1 MSYGVKFKLDF
12 ADNLGNPRRLEI
24 LKKNY
29 SGSVNSLVGTAN
41 PVVIKWDSDDN
52 IYTPIIGSTCELN
65 LFVTDDTSYDNW
77 YDADEREYKVRISTG
92 DVSGGHIW
100 NLTDDTYAAANFD
113 WDEAGE
119 DLGLE
124 PYWEGFL
131 IVDRY
136 SEAVTSKPFPIK
148 LVASDGLG
156 TLSGFDAPFSNAVNI
171 SGETNPDPSAT
182 QSNFDNLFYY
192 IRKILYNT
200 GLDFDIYIANNIR
213 SSTGANNETL
223 FHDIS
228 VYEFGLLKDN
238 FQRYD
243 AKELLEHILKVTNSR
258 VFQSNGRWYV
268 ISNSNI
274 IDKRIFTSA
283 PTVQDLE
290 FTVYKNTTGN
300 EFTLIGVDPQ
310 NLSLTFSTV
319 DDVSNGTSSITN
331 NIFSYTPTNNYTG
344 LDFFTYRANN
354 GTNNSNTARVDIEV
368 IEDSEY
374 VPDNPTRSFSFRY
387 VWRGNTIQQ
396 ALSNCR
402 GWTNNIIRTHRAELE
417 NAYPNSNVDDLHIG
431 ISVSKTSSADEK
443 TARWLGIGSK
453 HTVYDY
459 FQYLSGAGGSV
470 TRGIPNEALI
480 SSNSYVYDLIDG
492 IYAVR
497 LVAPILTD
505 NSASAN
511 AQRTTYNISRK
522 YSVSELPSDFQ
533 FSSYYIAVFKVVNS
547 EIVER
552 YSFAL

>member
-41 PVVIKWDSDDN
+41 PVVIKWDSDDD

-65 LFVTDDTSYDNW
+65 LFVTDTTSYDNW

-156 TLSGFDAPFSNAVNI
+156 TLSGFDAPFSKVVLDSN
-171 SGETNPDPSAT
+171 SNPDPSAT

-258 VFQSNGRWYV
+258 VFQSNGRWYI

-283 PTVQDLE
+283 PTVNDLE

-331 NIFSYTPTNNYTG
+331 NIFSYTPTNNFTG

-402 GWTNNIIRTHRAELE
+402 GWTNNIIRTHKAELE
-417 NAYPNSNVDDLHIG
+417 NAYPNANVDDLHIG

-505 NSASAN
+505 SSPSGN
-511 AQRTTYNISRK
+511 AQRNTYNISRK

-533 FSSYYIAVFKVVNS
+533 FGSYYIAVFKVVNS